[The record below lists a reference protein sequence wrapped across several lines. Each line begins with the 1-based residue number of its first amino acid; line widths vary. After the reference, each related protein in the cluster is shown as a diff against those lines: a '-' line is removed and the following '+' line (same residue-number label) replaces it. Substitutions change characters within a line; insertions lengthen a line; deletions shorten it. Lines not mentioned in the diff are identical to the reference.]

1 MGASASFERPTLPV
15 APGANAEVRLRVR
28 NTGSVVDS
36 FSFEPVG
43 VPSGW
48 VTVEPAELRLFPAT
62 EEFVTVSVH
71 PPRSSETPLGD
82 MTFAMRVISAEDP
95 TGSVAEELTLIIGE
109 FGQRFG
115 ELHPR
120 TSTGRTKGVHELAV
134 DNFGNTPITPT
145 FVGVEPDNL
154 LSIEVKP
161 PSVRVEPGTA
171 SIAIV
176 TVRPRRRFWRGQPKS
191 IPFKIAIGDPAEG
204 DAAAPELIDG
214 NFVQQPMVP
223 KWLWKALVAVLAL
236 LILAWLLWKT
246 VLEPSVQS
254 AARDSVEE
262 FVADEVEQLD
272 ERLDAAGIPELPA
285 GGGVDTTTTSVP
297 LVVPVT
303 SPSTTVP
310 STDVIAPSST
320 TTTTTTIAPP
330 IGSAGPFDFR
340 LELLDQPGGDG
351 ASAQFGPVVEGTRL
365 EVTDIVFQ
373 NPTGATGE
381 IQVFRDGEQLFGL
394 QLANFRDLDY
404 HFVAP
409 YVFDPGESIRVVL
422 LCQTQ
427 GTLQPLNDAG
437 SPGACRAAVSFAGF
451 AVAPG

>member
-15 APGANAEVRLRVR
+15 APGASAEVRLRVR

-43 VPSGW
+43 IPADW
-48 VTVEPAELRLFPAT
+48 VTVEPSELRLFPAT
-62 EEFVTVSVH
+62 EEFVTVSVR
-71 PPRSSETPLGD
+71 PPRSSETPLGEL
-82 MTFAMRVISAEDP
+82 TFALRVISAEDP

-134 DNFGNTPITPT
+134 DNFGNTAITPS
-145 FVGVEPDNL
+145 FIGVEPDNL
-154 LSIEVKP
+154 LQIEVKP
-161 PSVRVEPGTA
+161 PSARIEPGTA
-171 SIAIV
+171 SIAVV

-191 IPFKIAIGDPAEG
+191 IPFKIAIS
-204 DAAAPELIDG
+204 DAADDDAVPELIDG

-223 KWLWKALVAVLAL
+223 KWLWKALIALIAL

-262 FVADEVEQLD
+262 FVAEEVEQLD
-272 ERLDAAGIPELPA
+272 ERLDAAGIPEIPA
-285 GGGVDTTTTSVP
+285 GAGGDTTTTSTP

-303 SPSTTVP
+303 TTTAVP
-310 STDVIAPSST
+310 GGAVTDASST
-320 TTTTTTIAPP
+320 TTTSIAPSVD
-330 IGSAGPFDFR
+330 SAGPFDFR

-351 ASAQFGPVVEGTRL
+351 AAALFGPVVEGTRL

-409 YVFDPGESIRVVL
+409 YVFDAGESIRVVL
-422 LCQTQ
+422 LCQEQ

-451 AVAPG
+451 AVVGT